1 MSTRREF
8 VQLGAL
14 TTDRPWPE
22 HYCRVIV
29 ARRDYVKAHPAARGS
44 AFRIIDELR
53 RGLKA

>member
-1 MSTRREF
+1 MSTRRQF

-14 TTDRPWPE
+14 TTDRPWSE